1 MTSTSLVSSRL
12 NLFSRGFED
21 SGIEV
26 IDDISF
32 KVNEGEFVSIIG
44 PSGCGK
50 STLLRIIAGLVPP
63 KKGKVYYAGKK
74 IDGPAHGMGFVFQDF
89 ALMPWLT
96 NLENIKIGLSL
107 TDFDER
113 KSAMNILNHE
123 AEVSTINCS
132 MSESRSIVN
141 SS

>member
-1 MTSTSLVSSRL
+1 MDNILAVEHVS
-12 NLFSRGFED
+12 FGFED

-63 KKGKVYYAGKK
+63 KKGKVYHKHHVYYGQGKQSYVGCVQCK
-74 IDGPAHGMGFVFQDF
+74 VQQ
-89 ALMPWLT
+89 
-96 NLENIKIGLSL
+96 LSH
-107 TDFDER
+107 
-113 KSAMNILNHE
+113 A
-123 AEVSTINCS
+123 
-132 MSESRSIVN
+132 
-141 SS
+141 